1 MEKTIIDRCVRIV
14 YRDYLNDPK
23 PENMPLLEDLYNALR
38 AQDEKEAQYIATAL
52 EIYVT
57 GSLNVFNHHTNVDVN
72 SRIVCYDI
80 KELGKQL
87 KKIGMLVVQ
96 DQVWNRVTINRATHK
111 TTRYYVW
118 GGSSPSTSFDCS
130 GFVSWVINHSG
141 WDVGRLGA
149 QGLCNICT
157 PISSAN
163 VKPGDLVFFTG
174 TYDTPGVSHVGIYVG
189 NNMMIHCGD
198 PISYANLNS
207 SYWQPHFYRYGRLP

>member
-1 MEKTIIDRCVRIV
+1 MPLWKRPSSTAALRIV

-87 KKIGMLVVQ
+87 KK
-96 DQVWNRVTINRATHK
+96 
-111 TTRYYVW
+111 
-118 GGSSPSTSFDCS
+118 S
-130 GFVSWVINHSG
+130 GCWWCRIRSG
-141 WDVGRLGA
+141 TV
-149 QGLCNICT
+149 
-157 PISSAN
+157 
-163 VKPGDLVFFTG
+163 
-174 TYDTPGVSHVGIYVG
+174 
-189 NNMMIHCGD
+189 
-198 PISYANLNS
+198 
-207 SYWQPHFYRYGRLP
+207 